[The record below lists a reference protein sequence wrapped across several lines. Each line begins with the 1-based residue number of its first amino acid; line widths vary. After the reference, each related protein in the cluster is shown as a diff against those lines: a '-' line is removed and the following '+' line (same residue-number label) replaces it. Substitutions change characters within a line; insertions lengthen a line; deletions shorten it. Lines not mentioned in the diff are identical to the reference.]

1 MVDVAHQLIWYLF
14 PKWHLKN
21 FYPKV
26 NIKAFWTFF
35 PEFFIAVIISLKER
49 AWIWNILSSDVTIVY
64 LVFRVGKNPKP
75 ETSVSPL
82 AVITHKFSLNLNFGL
97 HT

>member
-35 PEFFIAVIISLKER
+35 PEFFYCSYNQFERKGLDMEYII
-49 AWIWNILSSDVTIVY
+49 IWRNNCL
-64 LVFRVGKNPKP
+64 LGFPCGQKP
-75 ETSVSPL
+75 ETR
-82 AVITHKFSLNLNFGL
+82 NFRLTFGGYN
-97 HT
+97 TQI